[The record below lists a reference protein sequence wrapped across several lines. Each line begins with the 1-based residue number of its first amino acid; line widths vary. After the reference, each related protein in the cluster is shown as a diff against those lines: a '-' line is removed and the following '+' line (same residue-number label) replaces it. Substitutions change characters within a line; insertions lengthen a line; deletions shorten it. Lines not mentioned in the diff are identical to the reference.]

1 MAFDPPA
8 HLKAVLPSPTRE
20 VWQALV
26 GNLPDGVYLVGGTG
40 IAAHLGHRVS
50 RDLEFFVGE
59 PFEPEELLRSL
70 DEIGRFAPTEIAT
83 GTLNGYL
90 GETRIQFLDAHD
102 QHPVDANIAIGGIP
116 VAGLRDLL
124 ATKLKVVGDRGELR
138 DYFDLLALER
148 DAGHRV
154 EEGLAI
160 VIERY
165 QPATP
170 EAVVLHIVR
179 ALGYLD
185 DVADDPA
192 LPMDRAEIE
201 TYWKRRQPEIVRSL
215 DWLTGRPTPHRH
227 HQPRPLPVTG
237 GIDNRTPT

>member
-1 MAFDPPA
+1 MAVDLPT
-8 HLKAVLPSPTRE
+8 HLKSILPRPTRK

-26 GNLPDGVYLVGGTG
+26 GNLPAGAYLVGGTA

-50 RDLEFFVGE
+50 RDLDFFVAE
-59 PFEPEELLRSL
+59 PFEPEELALVL
-70 DEIGRFAPTEIAT
+70 DRIDRFAPTQIAA

-90 GETRIQFLDAHD
+90 GETRIQFLDARN
-102 QHPVDANIAIGGIP
+102 QHPVEPNVDIGGIP

-138 DYFDLLALER
+138 DYFDLLVLER
-148 DAGHRV
+148 DAGHHV

-165 QPATP
+165 RPATP
-170 EAVVLHIVR
+170 ETALLHIVR

-185 DVADDPA
+185 DVADDPG
-192 LPMDRAEIE
+192 LPVGRAEIE
-201 TYWKRRQPEIVRSL
+201 AYWHRRQPEIVRSL
-215 DWLTGRPTPHRH
+215 DWLAGT
-227 HQPRPLPVTG
+227 QS
-237 GIDNRTPT
+237 